1 MRVDVFSSPRWTWFA
16 RYQIFRTTLLPI
28 SNYTPWIKFW
38 NSVRIKVITRNNICT
53 GEVSKFSFSWF
64 YEADPKVVILHDD
77 NPRCGSQSTFQQST
91 WEHNKT
97 QTHSCPS
104 AARFFYTK
112 FLKVIVSKF
121 LSVPTGKSH
130 IVAKHKECIDH
141 PLVKNPTNNLHAT
154 YITQKTEESLLLVW
168 STNQSYQIAQS
179 RISNWVY
186 PDVSS
191 QVRCWISRNCCSC
204 QSNVSVS
211 CRRLSCEDCEERI
224 QNIVLEDFVC

>member
-1 MRVDVFSSPRWTWFA
+1 MIKSHQHHACSFRNDQRFRSDSLWELMCFSNPRWTWFA
-16 RYQIFRTTLLPI
+16 RSEIFRTTLLPI

-97 QTHSCPS
+97 QTDSCPS

-130 IVAKHKECIDH
+130 IVAKHKEWIEH
-141 PLVKNPTNNLHAT
+141 LLVNNPTNTRDVYNPK
-154 YITQKTEESLLLVW
+154 YR
-168 STNQSYQIAQS
+168 
-179 RISNWVY
+179 RISASCLKY
-186 PDVSS
+186 RPIVSD
-191 QVRCWISRNCCSC
+191 RTIPHFE
-204 QSNVSVS
+204 
-211 CRRLSCEDCEERI
+211 LSFKSHNNMPI
-224 QNIVLEDFVC
+224 LN